1 VAKSYEAY
9 CKTHSDKQS
18 FFGNYDVW
26 LDCFFL
32 GFLFIVIHE
41 SFMGKE
47 DSTLTNITMQTFA
60 SEGDIALVDQRWE
73 KDGPAFLERLFAAGL
88 LSYEKGQ
95 IWNKDSKLMR
105 FVIFK
110 YGSPEALKRCL
121 PIWKEVEKHM
131 FENVVVKVTAYRGV
145 SSEYIAAN

>member
-1 VAKSYEAY
+1 
-9 CKTHSDKQS
+9 
-18 FFGNYDVW
+18 
-26 LDCFFL
+26 
-32 GFLFIVIHE
+32 
-41 SFMGKE
+41 MGKE

-73 KDGPAFLERLFAAGL
+73 KDGPAFLKRLFASGL

-110 YGSPEALKRCL
+110 YGSSEALSRCL
-121 PIWKEVEKHM
+121 PIWKEVEKQM

-145 SSEYIAAN
+145 SSEYIAAT

>member
-1 VAKSYEAY
+1 MVGLLFLGGERT
-9 CKTHSDKQS
+9 KTI
-18 FFGNYDVW
+18 
-26 LDCFFL
+26 FL

-41 SFMGKE
+41 IFMGKE
-47 DSTLTNITMQTFA
+47 DSALTNITMQTFA

-73 KDGPAFLERLFAAGL
+73 KDGPAFLKRLFAAGL

-121 PIWKEVEKHM
+121 PIWKEIEKQM
-131 FENVVVKVTAYRGV
+131 FENVAVKVTAYRGV
-145 SSEYIAAN
+145 SSEYSAAN

>member
-1 VAKSYEAY
+1 
-9 CKTHSDKQS
+9 
-18 FFGNYDVW
+18 
-26 LDCFFL
+26 
-32 GFLFIVIHE
+32 
-41 SFMGKE
+41 MGKE
-47 DSTLTNITMQTFA
+47 DCILTNITLQTFA
-60 SEGDIALVDQRWE
+60 SEGDVAIVDQRWE
-73 KDGPAFLERLFAAGL
+73 KEGSAFLKRLFAAGL

-110 YGSPEALKRCL
+110 YGSPESLTRCL

-145 SSEYIAAN
+145 SSEYIEAN

>member
-1 VAKSYEAY
+1 MK
-9 CKTHSDKQS
+9 
-18 FFGNYDVW
+18 
-26 LDCFFL
+26 
-32 GFLFIVIHE
+32 
-41 SFMGKE
+41 KE
-47 DSTLTNITMQTFA
+47 NSVLTNITLQTFA

-73 KDGPAFLERLFAAGL
+73 KDGPAFLKRLFAAGL

-110 YGSPEALKRCL
+110 YGSPGALNRCL
-121 PIWKEVEKHM
+121 PIWKEVEKQM

>member
-1 VAKSYEAY
+1 
-9 CKTHSDKQS
+9 
-18 FFGNYDVW
+18 
-26 LDCFFL
+26 
-32 GFLFIVIHE
+32 
-41 SFMGKE
+41 MGKD
-47 DSTLTNITMQTFA
+47 DSTLTNITLQTFA
-60 SEGDIALVDQRWE
+60 SDGDVALVDQRWE
-73 KDGPAFLERLFAAGL
+73 KDGPAFLRRLFAAGL

-121 PIWKEVEKHM
+121 PIWKEVEKQM

-145 SSEYIAAN
+145 ISRVLSLTKTISEFLHLFPSFEKQLICLRFFILF